1 MIFKKEYIMPP
12 KTRITKEVILTKSF
26 EIAQEEG
33 VESLNV
39 RYLAKKI
46 ECSTMPIFK
55 VFSNVNE
62 LKVELKK
69 AIEEYYDG
77 FILNY
82 IDKTDYLFTISF
94 AYINFALKERKL
106 FGALFVNEFIETRS
120 MNEVI
125 CSSWNRETIE
135 CTANQYQISME
146 ASEALY
152 RDIRFYTHG
161 IATQLYGGNIALSED
176 EIQALLRNAIEK
188 FLR

>member
-1 MIFKKEYIMPP
+1 MPP
-12 KTRITKEVILTKSF
+12 KTRITKEVILNKSF
-26 EIAQEEG
+26 EIAREEG

-55 VFSNVNE
+55 VFRNVNE

-69 AIEEYYDG
+69 AIEEYYDD

-82 IDKTDYLFTISF
+82 IDKADYLFTISF
-94 AYINFALKERKL
+94 AYINFARKEREL

-125 CSSWNRETIE
+125 CSAWNRETIE
-135 CTANQYQISME
+135 CTAKQYQISME
-146 ASEALY
+146 ESEALY

-161 IATQLYGGNIALSED
+161 IATQLYGGNIALAED